1 MAHLAYSKLGL
12 AAIVGGALLT
22 TIEVIGAVGY
32 LVNQNQPSYLVPGGA
47 VVTIVAAVLPV
58 LASRCWATRRYMLAI
73 LLWMAM
79 VPALS
84 VIVCPA
90 VERTG
95 SANDHANRDRQ
106 AGVQRIELARSAE
119 REAKATADADE
130 TAARAECAS
139 GRGSKCQG
147 LEARADQSRQR
158 LEAARGAV
166 AQAGVAPK
174 DPLASRIAAV
184 LPISE
189 AAVSLYQ
196 PLALPLAISALG
208 LLLIAA
214 GGHTPQQPAKAM
226 RKRRKRRRRKA
237 TPQPSRSNV
246 IRLRK

>member
-1 MAHLAYSKLGL
+1 
-12 AAIVGGALLT
+12 
-22 TIEVIGAVGY
+22 
-32 LVNQNQPSYLVPGGA
+32 
-47 VVTIVAAVLPV
+47 
-58 LASRCWATRRYMLAI
+58 
-73 LLWMAM
+73 M

-84 VIVCPA
+84 VIVCAA

-95 SANDHANRDRQ
+95 SAKDQANGDRG
-106 AGVQRIELARSAE
+106 AIANRIELARSGE

-130 TAARAECAS
+130 AAARAECVS

-196 PLALPLAISALG
+196 PLVLPLSISALG

-214 GGHTPQQPAKAM
+214 GAHRIEPAPKAARKKVGK
-226 RKRRKRRRRKA
+226 RKRHRRKA
-237 TPQPSRSNV
+237 PSLPAQSDV
-246 IRLRK
+246 IRLRRA